1 MTLKEKDFIEDQ
13 LHIIQNKINEDA
25 LNRYATLLSVA
36 DISEEVK
43 AVLKR
48 AVDMREKE
56 LNPIDYLVVGA
67 KFD

>member
-13 LHIIQNKINEDA
+13 LNIIQNKINEDA